1 MSRRCQV
8 TGTGPVSG
16 SSISHAHNK
25 TKRRFLPN
33 LQKKRIWVQELN
45 RFVTVKLSASAIK
58 TINKNGTAHIAKLVK
73 ENKIKIKIR

>member
-8 TGTGPVSG
+8 SGVGPRSG
-16 SSISHAHNK
+16 NSISHAHNK

-45 RFVTVKLSASAIK
+45 RFVTLKLSTSEIRN
-58 TINKNGTAHIAKLVK
+58 ISKNGTSHIAKL
-73 ENKIKIKIR
+73 IRNREIGVR

>member
-1 MSRRCQV
+1 MARRCEM
-8 TGTGPVSG
+8 TGVGPKSG

-45 RFVTVKLSASAIK
+45 RFVTVKLSTTALR
-58 TINKNGTAHIAKLVK
+58 TIAKNGTAELAKMISAGKVK
-73 ENKIKIKIR
+73 VR

>member
-8 TGTGPVSG
+8 TGKGPVYG

-25 TKRRFLPN
+25 TNRRFLPN

-45 RFVTVKLSASAIK
+45 RFVTLKLSTNAIK
-58 TINKNGTAHIAKLVK
+58 TINKNGTAHIAKLIR
-73 ENKIKIKIR
+73 ENKIKVR